1 MSQKILEVKEL
12 YKKFGFYTAVDH
24 ISFSVEK
31 GEIVGM
37 LGPNGAGKTT
47 TIQMLLGLMTP
58 DAGHINYFDKPLKSH
73 RVEILSRLNH
83 MSGYSYMPWRMS
95 IYENLDVFALLY
107 QVKNRKPKIIDLATR
122 FGVSEF
128 LHKKFQDLSAGQRTR
143 AFLVKAFINDPELVL
158 LDEPT
163 ASLDPDIAVQVR
175 TYLLKEQKERNL
187 SIVIT
192 SHNMR
197 EVEELC
203 DQVVFLHKGKVL
215 AVDTPE
221 GLARR
226 NTQSQLQLMI
236 ADGLKRLL
244 EILEMKKYEYLE
256 KSRFISITLP
266 EKDIAEFLLEIA
278 KRGVRYSE
286 IELNKPSLEDFFLSV
301 SKEKKNL

>member
-1 MSQKILEVKEL
+1 MNPPILEAL
-12 YKKFGFYTAVDH
+12 RLTKKFGSYTAVNEIAFKVDR
-24 ISFSVEK
+24 
-31 GEIVGM
+31 GEIVGL

-58 DAGHINYFDKPLKSH
+58 DAGQISYFGMPFPSN
-73 RVEILSRLNH
+73 RVEILSRINH
-83 MSGYSYMPWRMS
+83 MSGYSYLPWRLS
-95 IYENLDVFALLY
+95 VYENLDVFALLY
-107 QVKNRKPKIIDLATR
+107 KVRNRKQKIIELAAR

-128 LHKKFQDLSAGQRTR
+128 LYKKFQDLSAGQRTR
-143 AFLVKAFINDPELVL
+143 SFLVKAFINDPELVL

-163 ASLDPDIAVQVR
+163 ASLDPDIADSVR
-175 TYLLKEQKERNL
+175 KYLVEEQSKRNL

-203 DQVVFLHKGKVL
+203 DRVVFLHRGKVL
-215 AVDTPE
+215 AIDTPQ

-236 ADGLKRLL
+236 VDGLKRLV
-244 EILEMKKYEYLE
+244 EILEDRKYPYVE
-256 KSRFISITLP
+256 KLRFITITLP
-266 EKDIAEFLLEIA
+266 EKNIAEFLLEIT
-278 KRGVRYSE
+278 KRGVQYSE

-301 SKEKKNL
+301 SNQVKK